1 MPRALL
7 APALVLLMT
16 GASMADLPSYVLAPD
31 PSFSWELSKNDT
43 TPIGT
48 VNHID
53 LTSQTWRGIPWSH
66 QFRIY
71 EPKAVDHEDMMVLFI
86 TGGSSRSEHKASDDL
101 MAFALA
107 NAAGCRVAVLPQVP
121 NQPLLGDRYEDDLI
135 SETFMNFLKTGELDW
150 PLLQPMVKSAVRA
163 MDAAQEFGKQ
173 KGRPV
178 ERFVVTGASKRG
190 WTTWLTGA
198 VDDRVAA
205 IAPMV
210 IPTLNMKANT
220 ENQLALWGK
229 YSEQIE
235 DYTRRGLTDTFD
247 TEDGRKLWTIVD
259 PYFYLDKIDVPVVQI
274 NGTNDRYWAHD
285 SMRFYW
291 DEIRGPKYVVNLP
304 NAGHD
309 LEEHREYAINGVGA
323 LVRHVATGQ
332 DGPEFSWK
340 TIDGE
345 DGQAGLVLS
354 TSSTRQPKDVTVW
367 VATSE
372 DRDLRD
378 DTYESSKVSPERSG
392 GETTWAYRVDRPEA
406 GSVAAFFDLT
416 YEIEGQEFHVST
428 PIHEFRADPA
438 EDTGVGGSE

>member
-1 MPRALL
+1 MPRALI
-7 APALVLLMT
+7 APTLFLLMS
-16 GASMADLPSYVLAPD
+16 GAVKADLTSYVLAPD

-43 TPIGT
+43 TPTGT

-53 LTSQTWRGIPWSH
+53 LTSQTWRGIPWTH

-71 EPKAVDHEDMMVLFI
+71 EPTRVDHEDFMVLFI
-86 TGGSSRSEHKASDDL
+86 TGGSSRSEHKPSDDL

-135 SETFMNFLKTGELDW
+135 SETFMNFLKTGEHDW

-163 MDAAQEFGKQ
+163 MDAAQEFAASKGK
-173 KGRPV
+173 PV

-210 IPTLNMKANT
+210 IPTLNMKENVR
-220 ENQLALWGK
+220 NQLELWGK

-235 DYTRRGLTDTFD
+235 DYTRRGLTETFD
-247 TEDGRKLWTIVD
+247 TEDGRKLWRIVD
-259 PYFYLDKIDVPVVQI
+259 PYFYLDAIDVPVVQI

-291 DEIRGPKYVVNLP
+291 DDIRGAKYVVNLP
-304 NAGHD
+304 NAGHG

-340 TIDGE
+340 TIDG
-345 DGQAGLVLS
+345 DGEAGLELS
-354 TSSTRQPKDVTVW
+354 TPPGRRPKAVTVW
-367 VATSE
+367 VARSA

-378 DTYESSKVSPERSG
+378 DAYEPSTVEAEGTG
-392 GETTWAYRVDRPEA
+392 GETTWTYRVARPDS

-416 YEIEGQEFHVST
+416 YEIEGIDFHLST

-438 EDTGVGGSE
+438 EDTGVGGAD